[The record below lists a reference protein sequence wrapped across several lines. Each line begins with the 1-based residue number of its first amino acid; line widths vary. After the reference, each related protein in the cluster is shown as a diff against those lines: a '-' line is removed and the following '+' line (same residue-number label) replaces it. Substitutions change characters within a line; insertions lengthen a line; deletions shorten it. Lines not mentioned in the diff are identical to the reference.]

1 MADEQELKKAKLQD
15 NEGSP
20 LKTSAV
26 TAIIPYLT
34 FAGNCRKAIEFYAK
48 VFDAETPDIKTFA
61 EAPGSEKAEETHNA
75 KIMHATVKF
84 GGQTIFLSD
93 INDAT
98 KLEIGHNIALSLSF
112 NDEIKAAATAE
123 ALAKDGKVVIAFS
136 KQFWGDYFGLV
147 EDQFSIRWMINSTVN
162 T

>member
-15 NEGSP
+15 EGST

-34 FAGNCRKAIEFYAK
+34 FTGNCRNAIEFYAK

-61 EAPGSEKAEETHNA
+61 EAPGSDKAEESHNA

-84 GGQTIFLSD
+84 GGQTLFLSD
-93 INDAT
+93 SNDVT

-112 NDEIKAAATAE
+112 NDEIKAAAIAE
-123 ALAKDGKVVIAFS
+123 ALAEHGKVIVAFS

-147 EDQFSIRWMINSTVN
+147 EDQFSIRWMINSAVN